1 VGGADPLRPPRDD
14 RGAAGRDA
22 RGGSRIDPVAAVFR
36 EEFGRSLAILARAL
50 GDLDLAEEAV
60 QDAFAIA
67 VERWRRDG
75 LPDRPGA
82 WIVATARNRAIERI
96 RRDRTLARKREL
108 LAGLQAIEAQDT
120 DVDEPAIPDERLAL
134 VFACCHPALALEA
147 QVALTLRMVGGLETE
162 EIAGAFLVPEATMAQ
177 RLVRAKRK
185 IRAAAIPIRVPPDH
199 ALPDRLRA
207 VHGVLYL
214 VFNEG
219 YGPPPRDELLDEAI
233 RLAKLLAV
241 LMPDDAETLGL
252 LALML
257 LQDARRR
264 ARVDADGALVLLE
277 EQDRDLWDQGRIDE
291 GRRVLA
297 RALALRVAGPYQLQA
312 AVASLHA
319 EDETDWRQV
328 AALYGRLAE
337 LAPSPVVELNR
348 AVAVAMAEGPARGL
362 ELVEPLAD
370 ELGSYHLF
378 HSARAD
384 LLRRVGRLEEAA
396 ESYRRAL
403 DLAGEDVERSF
414 LRRRLLEVVEA
425 PERRS

>member
-1 VGGADPLRPPRDD
+1 M
-14 RGAAGRDA
+14 
-22 RGGSRIDPVAAVFR
+22 
-36 EEFGRSLAILARAL
+36 
-50 GDLDLAEEAV
+50 

-75 LPDRPGA
+75 LPEKPGA

-96 RRDRTLARKREL
+96 RRDRTLVRKREL
-108 LAGLQAIEAQDT
+108 LAGLQAIEAQET
-120 DVDEPAIPDERLAL
+120 EMDEHPVPDERLSL
-134 VFACCHPALALEA
+134 VFACCHPALALDA

-162 EIAGAFLVPEATMAQ
+162 EIARAFLVPAATMAQ

-185 IRAAAIPIRVPPDH
+185 IRSAAIPIRVPPDH

-233 RLAKLLAV
+233 RLGKLLAV

-277 EQDRDLWDQGRIDE
+277 DQDRRLWNRERIEE
-291 GRRVLA
+291 GRRVLG
-297 RALALRVAGPYQLQA
+297 RSLALRPAGPYAIQA
-312 AVASLHA
+312 AVAALHA
-319 EDETDWRQV
+319 EEDTDWREI
-328 AALYGRLAE
+328 AALYGRLGE
-337 LAPSPVVELNR
+337 LAPSPVVDLNR
-348 AVAVAMAEGPARGL
+348 AVAVAMVAGPARGL
-362 ELVEPLAD
+362 ELVDPLAAQ
-370 ELGSYHLF
+370 LGSYHLF

-384 LLRRVGRLEEAA
+384 LLRRLGRLDEAA
-396 ESYRRAL
+396 ESYRLAL
-403 DLAGEDVERSF
+403 ELAAEDVERSF
-414 LRRRLLEVVEA
+414 LRRRLAEVGEA
-425 PERRS
+425 SEGRT

>member
-1 VGGADPLRPPRDD
+1 M
-14 RGAAGRDA
+14 
-22 RGGSRIDPVAAVFR
+22 DPVAAVFR

-67 VERWRRDG
+67 VERWRQDG
-75 LPDRPGA
+75 LPAKPGA

-120 DVDEPAIPDERLAL
+120 DVDEPAIPDERLSL

-162 EIAGAFLVPEATMAQ
+162 EIARAFLVPEATMAQ

-257 LQDARRR
+257 FQDARRR
-264 ARVDADGALVLLE
+264 ARVDADGSLVLLE
-277 EQDRDLWDQGRIDE
+277 DQERDLWDRGRIEE
-291 GRRVLA
+291 GKRVLG
-297 RALALRVAGPYQLQA
+297 RALSLRVAGPYQIQA
-312 AVASLHA
+312 AVAALHA
-319 EDETDWRQV
+319 KEETDWRQV

-337 LAPSPVVELNR
+337 IAPSPVVELNR

-362 ELVEPLAD
+362 ELVEPLAG

-384 LLRRVGRLEEAA
+384 LLRRLGRLDEAA
-396 ESYRRAL
+396 EAYRRAL
-403 DLAGEDVERSF
+403 DLAGEEVERTF
-414 LRRRLLEVVEA
+414 LRRRIAEVNAAAAE
-425 PERRS
+425 PSPTRPRRTRARPSS